1 MEQYNAVEILLVEDD
16 PNDVELTLRV
26 LKENKLAN
34 RIQVAE
40 DGAEALDFLFANG
53 VYAQRDVKAQPKV
66 VFLDLKLPKV
76 SGLEVLRAI
85 KSDERTKLVPVVVLT
100 SSQEERDIVESY
112 HLGANSY
119 ITKPVDFDNFVKSIA
134 ELGLYWLLL
143 NKPPR

>member
-1 MEQYNAVEILLVEDD
+1 MEQYNAVEILLVEDN
-16 PNDVELTLRV
+16 PNDVELTLRA

-34 RIQVAE
+34 RIQVVE
-40 DGAEALDFLFANG
+40 DGAAALDFLFANG
-53 VYAQRDVKAQPKV
+53 AFAQRDAEALPKV
-66 VFLDLKLPKV
+66 VLLDLKLPKV

-119 ITKPVDFDNFVKSIA
+119 ITKPVDFDNFVKSIS

>member
-1 MEQYNAVEILLVEDD
+1 MEQYNAVEILLVEDN
-16 PNDVELTLRV
+16 PNDVELTLRA

-34 RIQVAE
+34 RIQVVE
-40 DGAEALDFLFANG
+40 EGAAALDFLFANG
-53 VYAQRDVKAQPKV
+53 VFTQRDVEALPKV
-66 VFLDLKLPKV
+66 VLLDLKLPKV

-119 ITKPVDFDNFVKSIA
+119 ITKPVDFDNFVKSIS